1 MFKRITPQT
10 IADWGERIYI
20 RFLELT
26 KRFTSTQIMALLAI
40 IVGVLAGLGTCL
52 FELLLYGIKAGLTHW
67 FPVEQSHFLFLFYPV
82 IGIILASLFVKYVVK
97 DNISEGVTRVLYAMS
112 RKNSYI
118 ASHNCW
124 TSVVGGA
131 TTIGFGGSVGPE
143 APIVLTGAAIGSN
156 ISRLAHLNYKNTTLL
171 LCCGA
176 GAALAAIF
184 KAPITGVVFVLE
196 ILMLDLTSRTVVP
209 LLISSITAAAIALTI
224 RGFDPIIA
232 ISLTPDDAFRL
243 NQIPLFVLLGIFC
256 GLMSYYFTTVNA
268 RVGAFFKKIDSP
280 YKKWLIGGAVLGIL
294 IYIFPPLY
302 GEGYEGFMSLMHGN
316 TTELFNNSLFYRFS
330 QIDWVVILFIVG
342 TMFFK
347 VIAMASTN
355 AAGGVGG
362 TFAPSLFVGAF
373 TGATMVY
380 MLNALLGLELPI
392 IPFTLVGMAG
402 VMSGVMKAPLTSIF
416 LIAELTSGY
425 ALFVPLM
432 LVSALSFAVG
442 YYLEPYSI
450 YTKKLSQSGELLTH
464 NKDRSVLVFLDL
476 KSLVETDFH
485 PITMNTTLGDVVK
498 LISSVRR
505 NIFPVVSCDGT
516 LLGVVQLDDLR
527 ADMFDT
533 GKYGTTID
541 NYMIPPPEQI
551 YPNEQIGSVLKA
563 FEESKAWMLPVVT
576 KENKYV
582 GFISKSRILAAY
594 REQLIAISEE

>member
-1 MFKRITPQT
+1 MSRTKHRAELLYRYLI
-10 IADWGERIYI
+10 IA
-20 RFLELT
+20 T
-26 KRFTSTQIMALLAI
+26 KRLTDRQLMILLAI
-40 IVGVLAGLGTCL
+40 VVGLAAGLATYVFQHTL
-52 FELLLYGIKAGLTHW
+52 EFFRFSLTSWFDIDKASVLY
-67 FPVEQSHFLFLFYPV
+67 FFYPV
-82 IGIILASLFVKYVVK
+82 VGIVIATLFVRYVVR
-97 DNISEGVTRVLYAMS
+97 DDISEGVTRVLYAMS
-112 RKNSYI
+112 KKGSRIKPHNCYSSII
-118 ASHNCW
+118 AS
-124 TSVVGGA
+124 SA
-131 TTIGFGGSVGPE
+131 TIGFGGSVGPE
-143 APIVLTGAAIGSN
+143 APIVLTGSAIGSN
-156 ISRLAHLNYKNTTLL
+156 IGRFMRMNYKNSTLL

-176 GAALAAIF
+176 AAALSAVF

-196 ILMLDLTSRTVVP
+196 ILMLDITVASIIP
-209 LLISSITAAAIALTI
+209 LLISTVTATTLMFFLN
-224 RGFDPIIA
+224 GFEPVFNLDVKY
-232 ISLTPDDAFRL
+232 AFQLRNL
-243 NQIPLFVLLGIFC
+243 PYYALLGLIC
-256 GLMSYYFTTVNA
+256 GLMSYYFTQINGRIAA
-268 RVGAFFKKIDSP
+268 RFARIRGMYRKWIVGGL
-280 YKKWLIGGAVLGIL
+280 LIGTL
-294 IYIFPPLY
+294 IFLFPPLY
-302 GEGYEGFMSLMHGN
+302 GEGYESLVDLMHGN
-316 TTELFNNSLFYRFS
+316 VDALFNNSLFFRYRS
-330 QIDWVVILFIVG
+330 ISWVVMLYLLATLFL
-342 TMFFK
+342 K
-347 VIAMASTN
+347 VVAMSATN
-355 AAGGVGG
+355 GAGGVGG
-362 TFAPSLFVGAF
+362 SFAPSLFVGAF

-450 YTKKLSQSGELLTH
+450 YTKKLSQRGELLTH

-505 NIFPVVSCDGT
+505 NIFPVVSRDGT

>member
-1 MFKRITPQT
+1 MSRTKHRAELLYRYLI
-10 IADWGERIYI
+10 IA
-20 RFLELT
+20 T
-26 KRFTSTQIMALLAI
+26 KRLTDRQLMILLAI
-40 IVGVLAGLGTCL
+40 VVGLAAGLATYVFQHTL
-52 FELLLYGIKAGLTHW
+52 EFFRFSLTSWFDIDKASVLY
-67 FPVEQSHFLFLFYPV
+67 FFYPV
-82 IGIILASLFVKYVVK
+82 VGIVIATLFVRYVVR
-97 DNISEGVTRVLYAMS
+97 DDISEGVTRVLYAMS
-112 RKNSYI
+112 KKGSRIKPHNCYSSII
-118 ASHNCW
+118 AS
-124 TSVVGGA
+124 SA
-131 TTIGFGGSVGPE
+131 TIGFGGSVGPE
-143 APIVLTGAAIGSN
+143 
-156 ISRLAHLNYKNTTLL
+156 
-171 LCCGA
+171 
-176 GAALAAIF
+176 
-184 KAPITGVVFVLE
+184 APITGVVFVLE
-196 ILMLDLTSRTVVP
+196 ILMLDITVASIIP
-209 LLISSITAAAIALTI
+209 LLISTVTATTLMFFLN
-224 RGFDPIIA
+224 GFEPVFNLDVKY
-232 ISLTPDDAFRL
+232 AFQLRNL
-243 NQIPLFVLLGIFC
+243 PYYALLGLIC
-256 GLMSYYFTTVNA
+256 GLMSYYFTQINGRIAA
-268 RVGAFFKKIDSP
+268 RFARIRGMYRKWIVGGL
-280 YKKWLIGGAVLGIL
+280 LIGTL
-294 IYIFPPLY
+294 IFLFPPLY
-302 GEGYEGFMSLMHGN
+302 GEGYESLVDLMHGN
-316 TTELFNNSLFYRFS
+316 VDALFNNSLFFRYRS
-330 QIDWVVILFIVG
+330 ISWVVMLYLLATLFL
-342 TMFFK
+342 K
-347 VIAMASTN
+347 VVAMSATN
-355 AAGGVGG
+355 GAGGVGG
-362 TFAPSLFVGAF
+362 SFAPSLFVGAF

-505 NIFPVVSCDGT
+505 NIFPVVSRDGT

>member
-1 MFKRITPQT
+1 MSRTKHRAELLYRYLI
-10 IADWGERIYI
+10 IA
-20 RFLELT
+20 T
-26 KRFTSTQIMALLAI
+26 KRLTDRQLMILLAI
-40 IVGVLAGLGTCL
+40 VVGLAAGLATYVFQHTL
-52 FELLLYGIKAGLTHW
+52 EFFRFSLTSWFDIDKASVLY
-67 FPVEQSHFLFLFYPV
+67 FFYPV
-82 IGIILASLFVKYVVK
+82 VGIVIATLFVRYVVR
-97 DNISEGVTRVLYAMS
+97 DDISEGVTRVLYAMS
-112 RKNSYI
+112 KKGSRIKPHNCYSSII
-118 ASHNCW
+118 AS
-124 TSVVGGA
+124 SA
-131 TTIGFGGSVGPE
+131 TIGFGGSVGPE
-143 APIVLTGAAIGSN
+143 APIVLTGSAIGSN
-156 ISRLAHLNYKNTTLL
+156 IGRFMRMNYKNSTLL

-176 GAALAAIF
+176 AAALSAVF

-196 ILMLDLTSRTVVP
+196 ILMLDITVASIIP
-209 LLISSITAAAIALTI
+209 LLISTVTATTLMFFLN
-224 RGFDPIIA
+224 GFEPVFNLDV
-232 ISLTPDDAFRL
+232 TYAFQLRNL
-243 NQIPLFVLLGIFC
+243 PYYALLGLIC
-256 GLMSYYFTTVNA
+256 GLMSYYFTQINGRIAA
-268 RVGAFFKKIDSP
+268 RFARIRGMYRKWIVGGL
-280 YKKWLIGGAVLGIL
+280 LIGTL
-294 IYIFPPLY
+294 IFLFPPLY
-302 GEGYEGFMSLMHGN
+302 GEGYESLVDLMHGN
-316 TTELFNNSLFYRFS
+316 VDALFNNSLFFRYRS
-330 QIDWVVILFIVG
+330 ISWVVMLYLLATLFL
-342 TMFFK
+342 K
-347 VIAMASTN
+347 VVAMSATN
-355 AAGGVGG
+355 GAGGVGG
-362 TFAPSLFVGAF
+362 SFAPSLFVGAF

-505 NIFPVVSCDGT
+505 NIFPVVSRDGT